1 VSVSDVG
8 REPRPSPFGSQAGG
22 PGTAA
27 AVAPKTEAVVQEPAV
42 PGTGTHV
49 QAPGEFRI
57 DWFRSE
63 GLRLAVQ
70 LFAHQ
75 EHKDDPSRDSLT
87 ERVIDTGGHFAAWL
101 GARPARISVG
111 DPVITDQ
118 GHPAQQVPL
127 NRTGADMAVT
137 IKDTQIA
144 TYPAPEALDSKG
156 FEVSDTIT
164 VSEDSAG
171 AVVAMTANADGTTSF
186 AAVAPGAAQVSWTD
200 GTLSFADT
208 INVTA
213 GDAASIVVGAPV
225 VTDQAP
231 ATPPPAG

>member
-1 VSVSDVG
+1 MSESDVG
-8 REPRPSPFGSQAGG
+8 REPVLSPFGGQDDTLGT
-22 PGTAA
+22 PGAA
-27 AVAPKTEAVVQEPAV
+27 ARV
-42 PGTGTHV
+42 PGAVAQDPLVPGPGTHV

-70 LFAHQ
+70 LFADQ
-75 EHKDDPSRDSLT
+75 DHKDDQSRDRLA

-144 TYPAPEALDSKG
+144 TYPAPEGLDSKG
-156 FEVSDTIT
+156 FQVSDTIT

-200 GTLSFADT
+200 GTLSFSDT

-213 GDAASIVVGAPV
+213 GDVASIVVGAPV
-225 VTDQAP
+225 VTDQPP
-231 ATPPPAG
+231 ATPPAG